1 MKVQD
6 RLVRAL
12 QSEVD
17 LTNRVR
23 ESSQVRVRDREGRV
37 EIIGSKYD
45 SIKCCADFVG

>member
-23 ESSQVRVRDREGRV
+23 ESSQVRVRDREGGWRLLEASMIV
-37 EIIGSKYD
+37 
-45 SIKCCADFVG
+45 